1 MTLESSVPVF
11 RSSGMFRLGR
21 AAAPTGAW
29 RGVGVEPFPGR
40 RAYFHIDGVGAPPD
54 WGVSIVGSG
63 AAVLGTRTVALPY
76 PEGSD
81 PCLRR
86 YPGA

>member
-1 MTLESSVPVF
+1 MTLESPVPVF

-29 RGVGVEPFPGR
+29 P
-40 RAYFHIDGVGAPPD
+40 
-54 WGVSIVGSG
+54 G
-63 AAVLGTRTVALPY
+63 AAVRGTRTVALPY